1 MMEEKRDV
9 ARVCAVPPAPPRS
22 GENFILSIP
31 AAHLIVE
38 TSQMT
43 DRSRKSSNLLSQTW
57 LVGLKAKTNIVR
69 AVQSSSKSANLQAK
83 ILKLPHVL

>member
-31 AAHLIVE
+31 AHLIVE
-38 TSQMT
+38 ISQMT
-43 DRSRKSSNLLSQTW
+43 DRSRKSNNLLSQTW
-57 LVGLKAKTNIVR
+57 LVGLKAKTNIVT
-69 AVQSSSKSANLQAK
+69 AVQSFSKSANLQPK
-83 ILKLPHVL
+83 TPKLPHVL